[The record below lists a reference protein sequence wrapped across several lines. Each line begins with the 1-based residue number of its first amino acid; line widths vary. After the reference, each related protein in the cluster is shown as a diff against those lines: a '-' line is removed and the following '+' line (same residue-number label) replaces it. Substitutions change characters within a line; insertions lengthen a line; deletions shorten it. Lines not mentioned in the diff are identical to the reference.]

1 MHERL
6 LTSYQSGIMNANKSI
21 LIEQHN
27 ALRSQL
33 VKTISDINN
42 LRLQL
47 FKNVMDA
54 NDDLQNQLKRK
65 LRPPTS
71 YYWVFF
77 YEYWQSFSLFQLK
90 MELLLKQLSVPVD
103 LDDDF
108 PESLNRIDESLW
120 EDIID
125 DIDEAIYQLSLR
137 RDQRRLLLMAIEL
150 LDSAERLCLI
160 KVPILK
166 GKNKAEKFTQALQNM
181 QKSTTNIMD
190 NLTDLL
196 KEYGVSKIELSV
208 GQYPPPEKTRIISRN
223 DSNTDDNVVI
233 VQITLNGYKC
243 DEQILRKADVI
254 VTSNKGV

>member
-1 MHERL
+1 
-6 LTSYQSGIMNANKSI
+6 MNANKNT
-21 LIEQHN
+21 LIEQYTT
-27 ALRSQL
+27 LIKQL
-33 VKTISDINN
+33 VKTISDINS

-47 FKNVMDA
+47 DEKVRVV

-65 LRPPTS
+65 IRPQTS

-90 MELLLKQLSVPVD
+90 MEILLKQLSIPVD

-108 PESLNRIDESLW
+108 PESLDRIDESLW
-120 EDIID
+120 EDTID
-125 DIDEAIYQLSLR
+125 DIDETIYQLRLR
-137 RDQRRLLLMAIEL
+137 RDKRRLLLMAIEL

-166 GKNKAEKFTQALQNM
+166 GKNKAEKFTQALQHM
-181 QKSTTNIMD
+181 QKSTTDIMD

-196 KEYGVSKIELSV
+196 KEYGVSKLDLSV
-208 GQYPPPEKTRIISRN
+208 GQYPPPEKTRVISRN
-223 DSNTDDNVVI
+223 DNNADDNVVI
-233 VQITLNGYKC
+233 VQIILNGYKC